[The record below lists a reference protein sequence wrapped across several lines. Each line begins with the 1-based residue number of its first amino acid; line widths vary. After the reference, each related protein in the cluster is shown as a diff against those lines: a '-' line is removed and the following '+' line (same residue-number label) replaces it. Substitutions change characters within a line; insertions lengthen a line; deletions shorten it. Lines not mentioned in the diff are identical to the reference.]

1 MTQKNNPQI
10 SISEQVLN
18 ELRNQIAAGLLK
30 DGTQLPTEAE
40 LAKQFNVS
48 RASVRE
54 AIKTLNYLG
63 IVESCTSRGT
73 RITSKSRLIEKVA
86 SWTAVLGCEDIRDA
100 FVLGT
105 ALDTQ
110 VTIIVAERL
119 NHDRGEYSDF
129 CAEIVQILA
138 KMAVS
143 SIQKDLPE
151 FRSGFSAFF
160 RSLYDFSQNTIF
172 ISLNECIDSLIAE
185 RVCAA
190 YYTTGTMLEAVQYY
204 NSAWN
209 AISSYNTSE
218 GIAAF
223 QNYGAFA
230 YDIMARYEGLADKA
244 GAGASDLHSEPSDSA
259 ET

>member
-1 MTQKNNPQI
+1 MLEKSNTQLPV
-10 SISEQVLN
+10 SEQVLN
-18 ELRNQIAAGLLK
+18 ELRDQIAIGAFK
-30 DGTQLPTEAE
+30 TDNQLPTEHE

-73 RITSKSRLIEKVA
+73 RITNKSKLIEKVA
-86 SWTAVLGCEDIRDA
+86 SWTVVLGCEDIRDA

-110 VTIIVAERL
+110 VTIIAAERL
-119 NHDRGEYSDF
+119 NHDKDECAEF
-129 CAEIVQILA
+129 CEEIVQILSR
-138 KMAVS
+138 MAIS
-143 SIQKDLPE
+143 SIQKDRAE
-151 FRSGFSAFF
+151 FQANFSGFF
-160 RSLYDFSQNTIF
+160 RNLYKFSQNNLF
-172 ISLNECIDSLIAE
+172 ISLNECIDSLIVD

-190 YYTTGTMLEAVQYY
+190 YHATGTMLEAVQYF

-209 AISSYNTSE
+209 AISSYNVNA
-218 GIAAF
+218 GIKAF

-230 YDIMARYEGLADKA
+230 YDILTRHEACPEKEQSAD
-244 GAGASDLHSEPSDSA
+244 SETVLDPLI
-259 ET
+259 

>member
-1 MTQKNNPQI
+1 MIIMPAKSNPQI
-10 SISEQVLN
+10 PVSEQVLN
-18 ELRNQIAAGLLK
+18 ELRDQIAIGAFK
-30 DGTQLPTEAE
+30 NDNQLPTEHE

-73 RITSKSRLIEKVA
+73 RITNKNRLIEKVA
-86 SWTAVLGCEDIRDA
+86 SWTVVLGCEDIRDA

-110 VTIIVAERL
+110 VTIIAAERL
-119 NHDRGEYSDF
+119 NHDKEECVCF
-129 CAEIVQILA
+129 CEEIVQILS
-138 KMAVS
+138 KMAIS
-143 SIQKDLPE
+143 SIQKDRLE
-151 FRSGFSAFF
+151 FQNNFSAFF
-160 RSLYDFSQNTIF
+160 RSLYKFSQNNLF
-172 ISLNECIDSLIAE
+172 ISLNECIDSLIVD

-190 YYTTGTMLEAVQYY
+190 YHATGTMLEAVQYF

-209 AISSYNTSE
+209 AISNYDVDA
-218 GIAAF
+218 GISAF

-230 YDIMARYEGLADKA
+230 YDILTRHEEWLEKESGLES
-244 GAGASDLHSEPSDSA
+244 GPERPS
-259 ET
+259 